1 MSLQGLCHFQPK
13 AVAVQ
18 PKAVAVLCIDL
29 LEGRTFRL
37 LQTEVCETD
46 TPSCWLF
53 QNLSSLL
60 RLHPSAKSG

>member
-1 MSLQGLCHFQPK
+1 MSLQGFCHF
-13 AVAVQ
+13 Q
-18 PKAVAVLCIDL
+18 PKAVAVLCIDP

-46 TPSCWLF
+46 TLSCWLS